1 MTPKILS
8 VYAVLLGKP
17 VLYMRLFRVSPV
29 MTTSISLQMKIYLLL
44 RELVYHKE
52 WLLSNLFARVGKI
65 FLGEVVA
72 RQVKDG
78 ILEGKEGEKVGER
91 H

>member
-1 MTPKILS
+1 
-8 VYAVLLGKP
+8 
-17 VLYMRLFRVSPV
+17 
-29 MTTSISLQMKIYLLL
+29 MTTSISLQIYLLL

-72 RQVKDG
+72 RQAKDG
-78 ILEGKEGEKVGER
+78 AFEGKEGEKVGER